1 MQTKEK
7 ILATALALYNDR
19 GINVI
24 TSRHIAAGMGI
35 SPGNLHYH
43 FKHTDDIIKGLYDI
57 LANEF
62 EQLMVQAQQTSI
74 VHFDALK
81 VFSVYSVTI
90 AYNYRFFFLN
100 FVDIVNRIPFIKQ
113 HYKQIVIRRKKEFK
127 KVFTKLTEAGV
138 FRSDIPESIWDALV
152 IQIFIVADHWLA
164 ENEGTR
170 QLKGNQAIKYYA
182 NILDAL
188 FYPYLA
194 KP

>member
-19 GINVI
+19 GVNVI
-24 TSRHIAAGMGI
+24 TSRHIATEMGI

-43 FKHTDDIIKGLYDI
+43 FKHTDDVIEALYYV

-62 EQLMVQAQQTSI
+62 EQLMVQAQQTNI
-74 VHFDALK
+74 IHFDSLK

-100 FVDIVNRIPFIKQ
+100 FVDIVNRIPSIKQ
-113 HYKQIVIRRKKEFK
+113 HYNQIVIRRKKEFK
-127 KVFTKLTEAGV
+127 KVFRKLSEAGI
-138 FRSDIPESIWDALV
+138 FRSDIPESIWDALI

-182 NILDAL
+182 NILDAM

-194 KP
+194 NP

>member
-7 ILATALALYNDR
+7 ILATALALYNDK
-19 GINVI
+19 GVNVI
-24 TSRHIAAGMGI
+24 TSRHIAAEMGI

-43 FKHTDDIIKGLYDI
+43 FKHTDDIITALYDM

-62 EQLMVQAQQTSI
+62 DQLMQRAQQAEIT
-74 VHFDALK
+74 HFDAFK
-81 VFSVYSVTI
+81 AFSVYSATI
-90 AYNYRFFFLN
+90 AYNHRFFFLN
-100 FVDIVNRIPFIKQ
+100 FVDIVNRIPYIKK
-113 HYKQIVIRRKKEFK
+113 HYQQIVMRRKKEFK
-127 KVFTKLTEAGV
+127 AVFKKMTALGI
-138 FRSDIPESIWDALV
+138 FRSDIPEQIWDALI

-182 NILDAL
+182 NVLDSL

-194 KP
+194 HP

>member
-7 ILATALALYNDR
+7 ILATALALYNDK
-19 GINVI
+19 GVNVI
-24 TSRHIAAGMGI
+24 TSRHIAAKIGI

-62 EQLMVQAQQTSI
+62 EQLMLQAQKADIT
-74 VHFDALK
+74 HFNAFK
-81 VFSVYSVTI
+81 AFSVYSATI
-90 AYNYRFFFLN
+90 AYNHRFFFLN
-100 FVDIVNRIPFIKQ
+100 FVDIVNRIPSIKQ
-113 HYKQIVIRRKKEFK
+113 HYKQIVTRRKKEFK
-127 KVFTKLTEAGV
+127 AMFKKMTALGI

-152 IQIFIVADHWLA
+152 VQIFIVADHWLA
-164 ENEGTR
+164 ENEGAR

-182 NILDAL
+182 NVLDAL